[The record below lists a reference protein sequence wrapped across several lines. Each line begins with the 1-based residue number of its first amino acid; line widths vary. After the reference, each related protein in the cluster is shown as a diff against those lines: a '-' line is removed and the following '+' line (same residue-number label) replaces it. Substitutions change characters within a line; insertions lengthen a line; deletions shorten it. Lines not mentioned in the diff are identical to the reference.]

1 MRGQAPQSGDF
12 NALVKA
18 IKINENTEQ
27 LSRPNILV
35 MGRERGDVT
44 VGQNVPSLS
53 TTEATDG
60 GNMIQQIQLSCG
72 VLSRSERTER
82 VDKELRIVIK
92 TTLL

>member
-18 IKINENTEQ
+18 IKIHDNTEQ

-35 MGRERGDVT
+35 MGRERGYVT

-53 TTEATDG
+53 ATEVTDG

-72 VLSRSERTER
+72 VLSS
-82 VDKELRIVIK
+82 L
-92 TTLL
+92 